1 MGGDARSYSSAP
13 HTAIYLL
20 KKCNQISKYS
30 NKEQLTIHKLP
41 THGKYLIEDDS
52 IGPPATQKIQ

>member
-1 MGGDARSYSSAP
+1 MGGDARSYASAA

-30 NKEQLTIHKLP
+30 NKEQFTIHKLP